1 MKKFFLSL
9 ALVVVASLGMANA
22 STNVLDNAA
31 SSYGIA
37 SVNAVDGDY
46 NGIATPTKMNGQT
59 VKDPTPVS
67 ATFTVTNGI
76 LEGSVAVATANHSF
90 KINTVAA
97 ITGPG
102 TYAIQ
107 GSFKVSDKVSLPLNG
122 NIVVTSV
129 DGIDLEFVCT
139 AYIGGAPA
147 TESVFS
153 FSTK

>member
-102 TYAIQ
+102 TY
-107 GSFKVSDKVSLPLNG
+107 LYL
-122 NIVVTSV
+122 
-129 DGIDLEFVCT
+129 L
-139 AYIGGAPA
+139 
-147 TESVFS
+147 TEIS
-153 FSTK
+153 